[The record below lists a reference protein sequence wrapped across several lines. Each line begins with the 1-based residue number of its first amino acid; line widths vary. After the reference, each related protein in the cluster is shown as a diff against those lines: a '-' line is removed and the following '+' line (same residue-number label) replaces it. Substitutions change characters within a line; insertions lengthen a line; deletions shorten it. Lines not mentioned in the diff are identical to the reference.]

1 MASVSDKARD
11 SKRDF
16 LASHPWIAFRLDLT
30 HLPWRFWEQLGEAR
44 SKCRHLANT
53 PLPPAVAARLSAL
66 YLAKGAL
73 ATTAIEGNTLSEAQ
87 ALEAVEGR
95 LRLPP
100 SQEYLGREIQ
110 NILDACDVI
119 EREVYEGADGERGA
133 GGERGDGEGADAE
146 RGDGEGADGERGA
159 GGFELTPERLKILN
173 RQVLDGLDSEEHVR
187 PGEFRRGSVA
197 VGGVYRG
204 APWED
209 CEFLVARLCEW
220 LGDAD
225 LQGGVD
231 GIERFLRA
239 FLRAALAHVY
249 IAWIHPFGDGNGRTA
264 RLVEFGILTAAGI
277 PSVSAHL
284 LSNHYNATRS
294 SYYRQ
299 LDHASRSGGE
309 LDRFLGYAMEGFV
322 GELQQQLDQ
331 VHSWNFEA
339 AWITYVHEV
348 SDPAPTLAT
357 RRQRSLV
364 LALPAIGWTAV
375 NAIPTLTPELAMRYA
390 DRGRKTVT
398 RDVNALLERGLIER
412 GQEGIRPRR
421 ELMLGFL
428 PQVAGE
434 SVI

>member
-1 MASVSDKARD
+1 MALVADRARD
-11 SKRDF
+11 SGREF
-16 LASHPWIAFRLDLT
+16 LESHPWIAFRLDLT
-30 HLPWRFWEQLGEAR
+30 RLSWRFWEQLGEAR

-53 PLPPAVAARLSAL
+53 PLPPAVAMRLSAL

-73 ATTAIEGNTLSEAQ
+73 ASTAIEGNTLSEAQ

-95 LRLPP
+95 LKLPP

-110 NILDACDVI
+110 NILDACGVI
-119 EREVYEGADGERGA
+119 EREVYEH
-133 GGERGDGEGADAE
+133 GGD
-146 RGDGEGADGERGA
+146 
-159 GGFELTPERLKILN
+159 FELTAERLKSLN
-173 RQVLDGLDSEEHVR
+173 RQVLNALDVEDHVR
-187 PGEFRRGSVA
+187 PGEFRRGPIA

-209 CEFLVARLCEW
+209 CEFLVAQLCEW
-220 LGDAD
+220 LSDPA
-225 LQGGVD
+225 LQGGAD

-284 LSNHYNATRS
+284 LSNHYNATRGV
-294 SYYRQ
+294 YYRQ

-309 LDRFLGYAMEGFV
+309 LDRFLSYAIEGFV

-331 VHSWNFEA
+331 VHSWNFQA
-339 AWITYVHEV
+339 AWTNYVHELF
-348 SDPAPTLAT
+348 DPAHTPAT

-364 LALPAIGWTAV
+364 LALPAVGWTAV
-375 NAIPTLTPELAMRYA
+375 NAIPALTPELALGYGGK
-390 DRGRKTVT
+390 GRKTVT

-412 GQEGIRPRR
+412 GPRGIRARR

-428 PQVAGE
+428 PEVAGE